1 MYVTTYIFVSN
12 KKHKKMRKLILSAA
26 IAMSI
31 ALSANAQNKWTV
43 DASHTNVT
51 FEVTHMV
58 VSDVEGT
65 FKVFSGDVSAKDDT
79 FEDAIINFKVDV
91 ASVNTNDE
99 ARDKHLAGDDFFN
112 TEKYPNMTFKSTS
125 FKKVSGKNY
134 KLTGLLTIRDVTK
147 PVTFDVTFG
156 GVAKD
161 PWGNIKAGFKGNTKI
176 NRTDFKLNWNKA
188 IEAGGWVVSEEV
200 RINLNIELNKA
211 K

>member
-1 MYVTTYIFVSN
+1 
-12 KKHKKMRKLILSAA
+12 MRKLILSVA
-26 IAMSI
+26 IAMSL
-31 ALSANAQNKWTV
+31 ALGANAQNKWNV

-51 FEVTHMV
+51 FEVTHMI
-58 VSDVEGT
+58 VSDVEGA
-65 FKVFSGDVSAKDDT
+65 FKVFNGDVTAKDDT
-79 FEDAIINFKVDV
+79 FQDAVINFKVDV

-134 KLTGLLTIRDVTK
+134 KLTGMLTIRDVTK
-147 PVTFDVTFG
+147 PVTFDITFG

-161 PWGNIKAGFKGNTKI
+161 PWGNTKAGFKGTTTI
-176 NRTDFKLNWNKA
+176 NRTEFNLKWNKA
-188 IEAGGWVVSEEV
+188 IEAGGWAVSEEV
-200 RINLNIELNKA
+200 RIKLNIELNKA